1 MPVQKLQPVATAEP
15 LEEKL
20 ARLKELAQTAPPIT
34 INPQRMSG
42 APVIGIQRMPVVQ
55 MIDYLLDGYSLN
67 EFIDE
72 FELDSAKT
80 RGALEKIRAA
90 LDEGWLAEPV
100 DY

>member
-1 MPVQKLQPVATAEP
+1 MPVQKPQSVATVET

-20 ARLKELAQTAPPIT
+20 LRLKELAQTAPPIT

-42 APVIGIQRMPVVQ
+42 TPVIGIQRMPVVQ
-55 MIDYLLDGYSLN
+55 MIDYLLDGYSLD
-67 EFIDE
+67 EFIEE
-72 FELDSAKT
+72 FGIDPVKA

>member
-72 FELDSAKT
+72 FELDPAKA

>member
-1 MPVQKLQPVATAEP
+1 MPIQKLQPVATAEP

-20 ARLKELAQTAPPIT
+20 ARLKELAKTAPPIT

-42 APVIGIQRMPVVQ
+42 TPVIGIQRMPVVQ
-55 MIDYLLDGYSLN
+55 MIDYLLDGYSLA

-72 FELDSAKT
+72 FELDPAKT
-80 RGALEKIRAA
+80 RGALEKVRAA

>member
-1 MPVQKLQPVATAEP
+1 MPVQKLQPVAMAEP

-20 ARLKELAQTAPPIT
+20 ARLKELAKTAPSIT

-42 APVIGIQRMPVVQ
+42 TPVIGIQRMPVVQ